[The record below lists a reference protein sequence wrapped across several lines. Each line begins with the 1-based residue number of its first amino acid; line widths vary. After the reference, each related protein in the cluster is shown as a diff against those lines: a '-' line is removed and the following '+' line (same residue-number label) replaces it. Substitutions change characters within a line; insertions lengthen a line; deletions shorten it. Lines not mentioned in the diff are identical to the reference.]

1 MWFLGRG
8 WGRLGLGKFCRPW
21 VPLSLGVGLTLTSE
35 QKVCPLPGDPTEGL
49 GRFQPQPWRVSGS
62 VGQPSLPGARPT
74 GHSQLG
80 RWRGWGRCLVQAP
93 HLLCPWGLLALLCGP
108 VRLGVVKSLA
118 EVPPGMSRPC
128 SVGDR
133 PPLASTLAARGARPT
148 PRDEEMGMLGA
159 RRVV

>member
-1 MWFLGRG
+1 MLGSLVC
-8 WGRLGLGKFCRPW
+8 LGLGPPGTR
-21 VPLSLGVGLTLTSE
+21 GRVG
-35 QKVCPLPGDPTEGL
+35 GG
-49 GRFQPQPWRVSGS
+49 
-62 VGQPSLPGARPT
+62 
-74 GHSQLG
+74 
-80 RWRGWGRCLVQAP
+80 GRCLVQAP

-118 EVPPGMSRPC
+118 EVPLGVSRPC

-133 PPLASTLAARGARPT
+133 PPLVTILAARGPRPT